1 MPLRE
6 KEPVEPLP
14 KASLLPWPIPFVAFW
29 TIVPEPLMTTLPL
42 TVLAAPRTR
51 LPSLTTMPPAMVWD
65 EVKVSV
71 PALRV
76 TPPVKALPVFE
87 KVATPVPFLT
97 MPVAP
102 VMPKP
107 PLKA

>member
-1 MPLRE
+1 M
-6 KEPVEPLP
+6 
-14 KASLLPWPIPFVAFW
+14 AFW
-29 TIVPEPLMTTLPL
+29 TIVPEPLMTTLPE
-42 TVLAAPRTR
+42 TALAAPRTR
-51 LPSLTTMPPAMVWD
+51 LPPLTTMPPAMVWD

-76 TPPVKALPVFE
+76 TPPVKALPTFA
-87 KVATPVPFLT
+87 KVAAPAPFLT

-102 VMPKP
+102 VMPLV